1 MIQYFELQLDIK
13 VGYYM
18 RAVLNTFMRWLKR

>member
-1 MIQYFELQLDIK
+1 MIQYFELQLDTK

-18 RAVLNTFMRWLKR
+18 HAVLYTFMR